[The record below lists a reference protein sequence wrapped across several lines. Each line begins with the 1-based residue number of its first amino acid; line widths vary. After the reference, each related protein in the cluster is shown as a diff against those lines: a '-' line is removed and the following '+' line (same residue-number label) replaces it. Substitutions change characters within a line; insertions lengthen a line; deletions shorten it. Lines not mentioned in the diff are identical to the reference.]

1 MKMVRFA
8 KIYSDQLDA
17 IRTGSLPDQFV
28 DTDWADSV
36 LRQASIQNHN
46 LSFTGGSENLLST
59 LSGLFSSRCYC
70 KSKFKSERYN
80 LSFIF

>member
-1 MKMVRFA
+1 MKKFRNEDGPGFA

-17 IRTGSLPDQFV
+17 IRTGSLPDQFA

-46 LSFTGGSENLLST
+46 LSFTGGSENLLMNF
-59 LSGLFSSRCYC
+59 LWA
-70 KSKFKSERYN
+70 
-80 LSFIF
+80 I